1 MSGLPDS
8 EEAESLLSCSVDAII
23 GRMSANSLS
32 GDGSLRDEDWRRFG
46 EVVRN
51 ARLVAGLSQKTIA
64 ERGGPSDTT
73 LTKIEMGTWRP
84 TRSTEV
90 TLRKLEIGFG
100 WDQGTAPR
108 LLSGMATDAPDSGSD
123 MPAEALSVLL
133 ANYVAL
139 RDLDVGDH
147 VLAPLEQ
154 QLLLPLRRA
163 VTDAARSA
171 SLDDLLAASEILG
184 VDVDGVGDE
193 GERAPGGGIRGGQ
206 SERESRPVPEVVT
219 EDGVISLRALRE
231 SRQLKLG
238 DVATAVSRRRASRDA
253 EASVLSRGTL
263 SAVETGKRGLGAELA
278 ADLAAVLDIRHARDH
293 IFEV

>member
-1 MSGLPDS
+1 
-8 EEAESLLSCSVDAII
+8 
-23 GRMSANSLS
+23 MSANSLS